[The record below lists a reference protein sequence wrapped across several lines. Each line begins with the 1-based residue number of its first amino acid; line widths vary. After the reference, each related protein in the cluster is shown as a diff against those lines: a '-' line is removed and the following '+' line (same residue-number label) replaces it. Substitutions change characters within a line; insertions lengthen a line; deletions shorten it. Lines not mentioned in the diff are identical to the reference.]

1 MEYSRISPEI
11 GGYKFFFFMDL
22 IDRNGGVISTI
33 IDNYRDIY
41 IYIYISI
48 YLYYIYIYMYGWH
61 ITEHIFL

>member
-11 GGYKFFFFMDL
+11 GGYIFFFMDL
-22 IDRNGGVISTI
+22 TDRNGGVISTI

-41 IYIYISI
+41 IIYI
-48 YLYYIYIYMYGWH
+48 YYIYIYIYRWH

>member
-11 GGYKFFFFMDL
+11 GGYNIFFMDL
-22 IDRNGGVISTI
+22 TDRNGGVISTI

-41 IYIYISI
+41 IYCKYI
-48 YLYYIYIYMYGWH
+48 YGWH